1 MGGKFVAVKWPRHRW
16 ALRLDVR
23 HSGYV
28 LCARKV
34 CGAPRTFMN
43 GGSAVHLTP
52 LQTSYL
58 IAPSSYFPL
67 QVRKAFRADT
77 AAGKTLVVADYSQL
91 DLRILAHVTACQSMI
106 AAFVQG
112 GDFHSRMAYGMY
124 DYIQEAVRNGG
135 YDG

>member
-1 MGGKFVAVKWPRHRW
+1 MVLHTYVPLPIMLSLRTSCAHW
-16 ALRLDVR
+16 ASHALFLSD
-23 HSGYV
+23 
-28 LCARKV
+28 
-34 CGAPRTFMN
+34 
-43 GGSAVHLTP
+43 
-52 LQTSYL
+52 
-58 IAPSSYFPL
+58 

>member
-1 MGGKFVAVKWPRHRW
+1 M
-16 ALRLDVR
+16 L
-23 HSGYV
+23 S
-28 LCARKV
+28 
-34 CGAPRTFMN
+34 
-43 GGSAVHLTP
+43 
-52 LQTSYL
+52 LQTSCSIGRPPICFL
-58 IAPSSYFPL
+58 L

-106 AAFVQG
+106 AAFVLG

-135 YDG
+135 YDEWMTEPGEPATVLG